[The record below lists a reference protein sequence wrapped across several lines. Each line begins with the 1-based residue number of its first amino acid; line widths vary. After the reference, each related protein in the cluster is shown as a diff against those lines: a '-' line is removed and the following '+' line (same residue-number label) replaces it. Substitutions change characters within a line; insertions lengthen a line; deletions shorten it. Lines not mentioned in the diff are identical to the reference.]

1 MPSGWWHLVVNL
13 SPSIAITQNFVPR
26 AHLPNVLS
34 FLRDKPQQ
42 VSGFRGEIGNPYEVF
57 VRRMREQHSDFLD
70 EAFWDIERSQERRKR
85 KWDKVV
91 KGDMTGEEEGGSF
104 SFGFGFEEGD
114 DEEDGDGEEILE

>member
-1 MPSGWWHLVVNL
+1 MVNL

-34 FLRDKPQQ
+34 FLKDKPEQ
-42 VSGFRGEIGNPYEVF
+42 VSGFRGEIGNPSEVF
-57 VRRMREQHSDFLD
+57 VLSMREEHSDFLD
-70 EAFWDIERSQERRKR
+70 EAFRDIERSQERRKR
-85 KWDKVV
+85 KWDIVV

-104 SFGFGFEEGD
+104 SFGFGFKEG